1 MPLPTGGVWPPA
13 PMAPIFEDYRVLD
26 SWYQGNP
33 DRLATLYSEQKAGQP
48 KTRPSQYRGGIVGR
62 LSRWF
67 WGQPTP
73 EGEQRAKIHVPI
85 ASDIATMSADLLLS
99 EAPTVK
105 AKTPEQQ
112 TALDAQLPALHAT
125 LLEGAEIGAALGG
138 YYLRSV
144 WDTQLAPGP
153 WIDAV
158 AADSAVPEFRWG
170 RLYAV
175 TFWRTVE
182 ETPTGKQYVHLE
194 RHEPGAILNGLY
206 LGNPGQLGE
215 RLPLTE
221 HPETKRLQDEVAT
234 GITDRPTAVYV
245 PNMRPNRDWRAHPVG
260 RDLGRADFAGP
271 VLGFMD
277 AADETWT
284 SWMRDLRLGKARLIV
299 PNDYLRSNGPGLGA
313 SFDPDRELYEGL
325 EVPGEADRMEIT
337 AQQFAIR
344 VADHRDTFAEQL
356 AVILRAC
363 GYSGQ
368 SFGLGG
374 DVAMTATE
382 VAAKERRSLTTQG
395 RKGLYSKPEIADMI
409 WINARLARNVFKSPV
424 PADPVEVT
432 LADSIAPDM
441 QALATTADLMHRAEA
456 ASTETLV
463 RHLHPDWGEPQIT
476 AEVARIREE
485 SGGATDP
492 IERMTELVR
501 QNDPGAGDPA
511 DGAPAGDPATDP
523 AQE

>member
-1 MPLPTGGVWPPA
+1 MPLPAGGVWPPA
-13 PMAPIFEDYRVLD
+13 PMTQIFEDYRILD

-33 DRLATLYSEQKAGQP
+33 DRLSSLYGAMKANQP
-48 KTRPSQYRGGIVGR
+48 KARPSQYRGGIVGKF
-62 LSRWF
+62 SRWF
-67 WGQPTP
+67 WGQPTS
-73 EGEQRAKIHVPI
+73 EGEQRTKIHVPV
-85 ASDIATMSADLLLS
+85 ASDLATMSADLLFS
-99 EAPTVK
+99 EPPTVK

-112 TALDAQLPALHAT
+112 TALDATLPALHAT
-125 LLEGAEIGAALGG
+125 LLEGAEIGSALGG

-144 WDTQLAPGP
+144 WDPKIAPGP
-153 WIDAV
+153 WIDKV
-158 AADSAVPEFRWG
+158 DADAAVPEFRWG
-170 RLYAV
+170 RLHAV

-182 ETPTGKQYVHLE
+182 ETAAGKCWVHLE
-194 RHEPGAILNGLY
+194 RHEPGAVYNGLY
-206 LGNPGQLGE
+206 LGDPGQLGD
-215 RLPLTE
+215 RYPLTA
-221 HPETKRLQDEVAT
+221 HPETARLADEVAT

-245 PNMRPNRDWRAHPVG
+245 PNMRPNRDWRTHPVG
-260 RDLGRADFAGP
+260 RDLGRSDFAGP

-284 SWMRDLRLGKARLIV
+284 SWMRDLRLGKARLVV
-299 PNDYLRSNGPGLGA
+299 PSDYLTNLGPGQGA

-325 EVPGEADRMEIT
+325 NVPGEADKMEIT

-344 VADHRDTFAEQL
+344 VAEHRDTFAEQL
-356 AVILRAC
+356 AVILRAA

-382 VAAKERRSLTTQG
+382 VAAKERRSLITQG
-395 RKGLYSKPEIADMI
+395 KKGMYTRPPLAEMI
-409 WINARLARNVFKSPV
+409 DINGQLARNLFGSKT

-441 QALATTADLMHRAEA
+441 QALATTADLMNRAEA

-463 RHLHPDWGEPQIT
+463 RHLHPDWEEPAVK
-476 AEVARIREE
+476 AEVARIRDEA
-485 SGGATDP
+485 GGATDP

-501 QNDPGAGDPA
+501 QNDPGDPVEQDPAGDPA
-511 DGAPAGDPATDP
+511 DG
-523 AQE
+523 EE

>member
-1 MPLPTGGVWPPA
+1 MPLPAGGVWPPA
-13 PMAPIFEDYRVLD
+13 PLTPIFEDYRTLD

-33 DRLATLYSEQKAGQP
+33 DRLTALYNAQRANQP
-48 KTRPSQYRGGIVGR
+48 KVRPSQYRGGIVGK

-67 WGQPTP
+67 WGQPTAD
-73 EGEQRAKIHVPI
+73 GEQRAKLHVPI
-85 ASDIATMSADLLLS
+85 ASDLATMSADLLFS

-125 LLEGAEIGAALGG
+125 LLEGAELGASLGG

-144 WDTQLAPGP
+144 WDTALAPLP

-158 AADSAVPEFRWG
+158 AADWAVPEFRWD
-170 RLYAV
+170 RLWAV
-175 TFWRTVE
+175 TFWRVIE
-182 ETPTGKQYVHLE
+182 ETPDGKCWLHLE
-194 RHEPGAILNGLY
+194 RHEPGWIYHGLY

-215 RLPLTE
+215 RMPLDA
-221 HPETKRLQDEVAT
+221 HPETAHLKDEIAT
-234 GITDRPTAVYV
+234 AINDRPTAVYV
-245 PNMRPNRDWRAHPVG
+245 PNMRPNRDWRWHPTG
-260 RDLGRADFAGP
+260 RNLGRSDFAGP
-271 VLGFMD
+271 VLSFMD

-299 PNDYLRSNGPGLGA
+299 PNEYLRSLGPGQGA
-313 SFDPDRELYEGL
+313 AFDPDRELYEGL
-325 EVPGEADRMEIT
+325 EVPGEADKMEIT
-337 AQQFAIR
+337 AKQFDIR

-356 AVILRAC
+356 AVILRAA

-382 VAAKERRSLTTQG
+382 VAAKERRSLITQG
-395 RKGLYSKPEIADMI
+395 KKGMYTRPPVAEMI
-409 WINARLARNVFKSPV
+409 DINNQLARNLFHSTV
-424 PADPVEVT
+424 PADPVEVV

-441 QALATTADLMHRAEA
+441 NALATVADLVNRAEA
-456 ASTETLV
+456 ASTETRV
-463 RHLHPDWGEPQIT
+463 RLLHPDWEEPAIT

-501 QNDPGAGDPA
+501 QNDPGEADPEQDPAADPA
-511 DGAPAGDPATDP
+511 DG
-523 AQE
+523 EE

>member
-1 MPLPTGGVWPPA
+1 MPLPAGGVWPPA
-13 PMAPIFEDYRVLD
+13 PLAPIFEDFRVLD
-26 SWYQGNP
+26 SWYAGDP
-33 DRLATLYSEQKAGQP
+33 DRLATLYGARKADQP
-48 KTRPSQYRGGIVGR
+48 RVRPSQYRGGIVGK

-67 WGQPTP
+67 WGQPTA
-73 EGEQRAKIHVPI
+73 EGEQRAKLHVPI
-85 ASDIATMSADLLLS
+85 ASDLATMSADLLFS

-144 WDTQLAPGP
+144 WDTALAPGP

-158 AADSAVPEFRWG
+158 TADHAVPEFRWN
-170 RLYAV
+170 RLHAV
-175 TFWRTVE
+175 TFWRTIE
-182 ETPTGKQYVHLE
+182 ETQAGKCYVHLE
-194 RHEPGAILNGLY
+194 RHEPGAILHGLY
-206 LGNPGQLGE
+206 LGNPGTLGE
-215 RLPLTE
+215 RLPLTA
-221 HPETKRLQDEVAT
+221 HPETAHLDDEIAT

-245 PNMRPNRDWRAHPVG
+245 PNMKPNRDWRWHPVG
-260 RDLGRADFAGP
+260 RELGRSDFAGP

-284 SWMRDLRLGKARLIV
+284 SWMRDLRLGKARLVV
-299 PNDYLRSNGPGLGA
+299 PSEYLRSKGPGQGA
-313 SFDPDRELYEGL
+313 EFDLDREVYEGVETL
-325 EVPGEADRMEIT
+325 GETAAMEISAHQFEIRT
-337 AQQFAIR
+337 AE
-344 VADHRDTFAEQL
+344 HRDTLAEQL
-356 AVILRAC
+356 AVILRAT

-382 VAAKERRSLTTQG
+382 VAAKERRSLITQG
-395 RKGLYSKPEIADMI
+395 RKGLYTRPPLAEMI
-409 WINARLARNVFKSPV
+409 DINGQLARNVFGSTV
-424 PADPVEVT
+424 PADPVEVQ

-441 QALATTADLMHRAEA
+441 QALATTADLMNRAEA

-463 RHLHPDWGEPQIT
+463 RMLHPDWEEPAVT

-485 SGGATDP
+485 SGGGTDP
-492 IERMTELVR
+492 IERMTDFVR
-501 QNDPGAGDPA
+501 QGDPGDGDPVEGDPA
-511 DGAPAGDPATDP
+511 ADPA
-523 AQE
+523 EE